1 MRHNPLCVIIPQSSI
16 RLTMPVAFIYQIP
29 PVDANVAQIVS
40 ACQRPA
46 MQIFPVSCFWKAA
59 PRKNAHAAWTRTNSL
74 IWPLITSSFSCTIF
88 SDIVCCLL
96 SEWCVVTSFYQSLQ
110 AMSLFCSFQFAQLIV
125 PYRIKDSVFIEP
137 PWNTGRS
144 ETAASRCCWRSC
156 TSAGGCAGC
165 WDTDSGL

>member
-46 MQIFPVSCFWKAA
+46 MQIFPVSCFWQAA

-96 SEWCVVTSFYQSLQ
+96 SEWCVVTSFYQR
-110 AMSLFCSFQFAQLIV
+110 AANHVFFCPLFNLRNLFYLISDLGCTTTLTLWFPVTQQKDV
-125 PYRIKDSVFIEP
+125 PETLKVTGISVYPE
-137 PWNTGRS
+137 
-144 ETAASRCCWRSC
+144 
-156 TSAGGCAGC
+156 
-165 WDTDSGL
+165 

>member
-1 MRHNPLCVIIPQSSI
+1 
-16 RLTMPVAFIYQIP
+16 MPVAFIYQIP

-110 AMSLFCSFQFAQLIV
+110 AMSPFLLFSICATYWPCWKKQKFCWTPQWFQQNSKFG
-125 PYRIKDSVFIEP
+125 DSERWHLP
-137 PWNTGRS
+137 SSWGLGPWRQ
-144 ETAASRCCWRSC
+144 
-156 TSAGGCAGC
+156 GGI
-165 WDTDSGL
+165 LP